1 MAGAANYEK
10 KFREFLNVKR
20 KFTALV
26 DSCTEYHS
34 ENVFG
39 QKIRPIGITDNVE
52 LLKEAQE
59 LIRQWEKFARYADDQ
74 RAAGLAA
81 GIKNDYSPIPFIVS
95 GSTKV
100 SINEGSAQTISR
112 LTREKILRG
121 LEAKIKGL
129 KRENEIDTPE
139 IISCQLDIEK
149 FNKFPEGTIF
159 RRRLSGY
166 NDTLIK
172 AFRLNSSDDKTY
184 RVGTYGAIIDTRLLK
199 SEIKFHKKDRKI
211 NSFYDYC
218 TPISCCLYDVGAL
231 FEDSEVER
239 VKEARV
245 GRKNNPKASPKRAT
259 RSVEQ
264 IYSQDV

>member
-1 MAGAANYEK
+1 MFLASPYEALNLLVRYKMAGAANYEK

-112 LTREKILRG
+112 LTREKSLEDLRQ
-121 LEAKIKGL
+121 KL
-129 KRENEIDTPE
+129 K
-139 IISCQLDIEK
+139 
-149 FNKFPEGTIF
+149 
-159 RRRLSGY
+159 
-166 NDTLIK
+166 
-172 AFRLNSSDDKTY
+172 
-184 RVGTYGAIIDTRLLK
+184 V
-199 SEIKFHKKDRKI
+199 
-211 NSFYDYC
+211 
-218 TPISCCLYDVGAL
+218 
-231 FEDSEVER
+231 
-239 VKEARV
+239 
-245 GRKNNPKASPKRAT
+245 
-259 RSVEQ
+259 
-264 IYSQDV
+264 